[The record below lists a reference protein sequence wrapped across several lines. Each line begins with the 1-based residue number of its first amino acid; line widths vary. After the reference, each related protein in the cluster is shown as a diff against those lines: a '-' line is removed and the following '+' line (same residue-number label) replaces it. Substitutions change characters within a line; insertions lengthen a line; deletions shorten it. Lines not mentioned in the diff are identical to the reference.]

1 MKSIR
6 RTLSVVIVITI
17 VWLSGSNQFI
27 YATDTVET
35 PNIPET
41 EEIICTFCDDDELT
55 LKEKC
60 QELIVKA
67 LIDEDNILADGI
79 ITKEVYILQCQP
91 FQEALHKLENA
102 TEEEVLEEYKWI
114 LLYHCDELCEEEAA
128 GMEVDQEFHNYIMQE
143 IEQYGVEL

>member
-60 QELIVKA
+60 QELI
-67 LIDEDNILADGI
+67 NRRR
-79 ITKEVYILQCQP
+79 
-91 FQEALHKLENA
+91 
-102 TEEEVLEEYKWI
+102 
-114 LLYHCDELCEEEAA
+114 
-128 GMEVDQEFHNYIMQE
+128 
-143 IEQYGVEL
+143 